1 MSAQPR
7 PCVSRHHAARNPKE
21 PLPCHRSD
29 GVSKIVLS
37 EMVFK
42 ADGVHHGRTCYQA
55 HPCPVAPPQQRT
67 QRAQGPWWRE
77 PAVYA
82 ALGIALG
89 VVVGMAM
96 SRAGS
101 RRSV

>member
-1 MSAQPR
+1 MREPPPR
-7 PCVSRHHAARNPKE
+7 RTQLAE
-21 PLPCHRSD
+21 PLPRHRRD

-42 ADGVHHGRTCYQA
+42 ADGVHHGRTRYQA
-55 HPCPVAPPQQRT
+55 HPRPVELVEPPR

-89 VVVGMAM
+89 VVVGVAV
-96 SRAGS
+96 SRSAL
-101 RRSV
+101 RRSG

>member
-7 PCVSRHHAARNPKE
+7 PCASRHHAARNPKE

-42 ADGVHHGRTCYQA
+42 ADGVHHGRTRYQA
-55 HPCPVAPPQQRT
+55 HQRPVEAPR

-77 PAVYA
+77 PVVYA

-89 VVVGMAM
+89 VVVGVAV
-96 SRAGS
+96 SRSAS
-101 RRSV
+101 RRSG